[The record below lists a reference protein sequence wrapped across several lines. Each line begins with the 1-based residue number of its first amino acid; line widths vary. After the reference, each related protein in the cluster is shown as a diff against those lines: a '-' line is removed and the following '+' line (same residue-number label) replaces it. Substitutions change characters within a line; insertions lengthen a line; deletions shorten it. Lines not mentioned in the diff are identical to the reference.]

1 MIPELNKTGINQVL
15 VVAGPTIATA
25 MLKQGLMDEL
35 VMYQAPS
42 LLGQGKSFVADF
54 GANSIDQMME
64 LDHISSE
71 VIDGDVKSIFAIRGE
86 K

>member
-1 MIPELNKTGINQVL
+1 
-15 VVAGPTIATA
+15 
-25 MLKQGLMDEL
+25 
-35 VMYQAPS
+35 MYQAPS

-54 GANSIDQMME
+54 GAIGIDQKIV

-71 VIDGDVKSIFAIRGE
+71 VIDGDVKSIFAVRGE